1 MEIGLRD
8 LKMSCIW
15 QLEDFE
21 KFLFLLGVQIN
32 KLGWNLEKI
41 LNVIDLL
48 WKLHESMV
56 ICLLLKNSWS
66 DNEKLLHLKCG
77 A

>member
-1 MEIGLRD
+1 MEIGLRA

-21 KFLFLLGVQIN
+21 KFLFCWVFRLIN
-32 KLGWNLEKI
+32 LAGIWNKNFKCHSLALET
-41 LNVIDLL
+41 
-48 WKLHESMV
+48 
-56 ICLLLKNSWS
+56 
-66 DNEKLLHLKCG
+66 